1 MWMYMEKIRYWI
13 EPRERRYVKGYGF
26 LSITKKCIKIYVLNI
41 VKNFLVMLK
50 NVTDAAVT
58 GNFTGN
64 EIADK
69 IRGKTK
75 NSKSVESVEKSRNT
89 NKKYMPPEKRQQII
103 DEPIWYN
110 SMEYQKKKYICYTTH
125 LLNDLN

>member
-26 LSITKKCIKIYVLNI
+26 SSITKKCIKIYVLNI

-110 SMEYQKKKYICYTTH
+110 SMEYQKNNIFVTQHTYLTI
-125 LLNDLN
+125 

>member
-110 SMEYQKKKYICYTTH
+110 SMEYQKNNIFVTQHTYLTI
-125 LLNDLN
+125 

>member
-1 MWMYMEKIRYWI
+1 
-13 EPRERRYVKGYGF
+13 
-26 LSITKKCIKIYVLNI
+26 
-41 VKNFLVMLK
+41 MLK

-103 DEPIWYN
+103 GEPI
-110 SMEYQKKKYICYTTH
+110 
-125 LLNDLN
+125 

>member
-13 EPRERRYVKGYGF
+13 EPWERRYVKGYGF

-110 SMEYQKKKYICYTTH
+110 SMEYQKNNIFVTQHTYLTI
-125 LLNDLN
+125 

>member
-75 NSKSVESVEKSRNT
+75 NSKSIESVEKSRNT

-103 DEPIWYN
+103 DKPIWYN
-110 SMEYQKKKYICYTTH
+110 SMEYQKNNIFVTQHTYLTI
-125 LLNDLN
+125 

>member
-13 EPRERRYVKGYGF
+13 EPREQRYVKGYGF
-26 LSITKKCIKIYVLNI
+26 LSITKKCTKIYVLNI

-69 IRGKTK
+69 IRGKQRIQ
-75 NSKSVESVEKSRNT
+75 N
-89 NKKYMPPEKRQQII
+89 Q
-103 DEPIWYN
+103 
-110 SMEYQKKKYICYTTH
+110 
-125 LLNDLN
+125 

>member
-110 SMEYQKKKYICYTTH
+110 SMEYQKIIY
-125 LLNDLN
+125 LLHNTPT

>member
-26 LSITKKCIKIYVLNI
+26 LSITKNCIKIYVLNI

-110 SMEYQKKKYICYTTH
+110 SMEYQKNNIFVTQHTH
-125 LLNDLN
+125 LTI

>member
-1 MWMYMEKIRYWI
+1 MWMYMKKIRYWI

-110 SMEYQKKKYICYTTH
+110 SMEYQKNNIFVTQHTYLTI
-125 LLNDLN
+125 

>member
-75 NSKSVESVEKSRNT
+75 NSKSVESVEKSRTT

-110 SMEYQKKKYICYTTH
+110 SMEYQKNNIFVTQHTYLTI
-125 LLNDLN
+125 